1 LSDKENRKPTIQ
13 VRELLWHGNIN
24 GIANLVRENLAR
36 RKSAAEA
43 ALKKL
48 TTILGST
55 EDFNTAY
62 SAIMAC
68 PRGVEP
74 SKELN

>member
-1 LSDKENRKPTIQ
+1 VGLSKAKQILECTHAKQNISIVKKTISDVLKLSDKENRKPTIQ

-43 ALKKL
+43 ALKK
-48 TTILGST
+48 
-55 EDFNTAY
+55 
-62 SAIMAC
+62 
-68 PRGVEP
+68 
-74 SKELN
+74 